1 MVIRAAAFALA
12 VLGATA
18 ASAQCRLALALA
30 LDLSSSVDAR
40 EYQLQNEGL
49 AHALEDPEVRE
60 AFLPALPPV
69 ALAIYEW
76 SNARRQAIVQD

>member
-49 AHALEDPEVRE
+49 ARALEDPEVRE